1 MPTTQLSVMDLFIH
15 AGPVVK
21 GVFLLLGLA
30 SIWCWAIILRC
41 LLGVIALRRAVGR
54 AERGASSD
62 LVGHVVTAGESEA
75 AHAFAGEPAAER
87 RARIGAAMRRRAREI
102 IDREQA
108 GLANLAVISSVA
120 PFVGLLG
127 TVWGIMTSFI
137 GIAAAKDTSLAV
149 VAPGIAEALAATA
162 VGLAAAIP
170 AAFAYNRLAAAFSA
184 AGRRIL
190 NLTEQQAYRLGAR
203 TGAVGIGETPPV
215 GRLS

>member
-21 GVFLLLGLA
+21 GVFVLLGLA
-30 SIWCWAIILRC
+30 SIWCWAIIVRC
-41 LLGVIALRRAVGR
+41 VLGVITLRRAAGR

-62 LVGHVVTAGESEA
+62 LVSNVMTAGETEA
-75 AHAFAGEPAAER
+75 ALAFAGEPFAER

-102 IDREQA
+102 IDREQS

-170 AAFAYNRLAAAFSA
+170 AAFAYNRLAAAFA
-184 AGRRIL
+184 ATGRRIF

-203 TGAVGIGETPPV
+203 DNAGDPPSD